1 MDEERRLIVAKLAMA
16 ESRARARV
24 DALGARNVTPLNAEQ
39 RVALDVEYALARAE
53 WVEALDDLRAHVY
66 PSEAVMAVLAR
77 ARAS

>member
-1 MDEERRLIVAKLAMA
+1 MLVAKLAMA

-24 DALGARNVTPLNAEQ
+24 DALGMRNVAPLGPDE
-39 RVALDVEYALARAE
+39 RIALDVEYALARAE

-77 ARAS
+77 ARC